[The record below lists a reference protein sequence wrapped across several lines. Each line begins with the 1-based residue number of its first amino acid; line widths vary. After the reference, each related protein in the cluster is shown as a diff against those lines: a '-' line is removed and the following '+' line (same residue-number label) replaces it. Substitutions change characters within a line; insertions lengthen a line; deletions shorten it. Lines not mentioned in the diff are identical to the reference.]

1 MNQLTI
7 KDIMTMGILTA
18 IYVVIVGLITT
29 LAFVFIPGIS
39 LIWATGVTA
48 FFAAVIYFLIVVRV
62 PKRGAILT
70 LSLAMGIILGL
81 TGHMLI
87 SITFY
92 AIVGILAEI
101 VVAKLGYKN
110 YTAQTIGYVL
120 FSLPLIGP
128 IIPVWFLTDSYVVHL
143 QQRNKDAAYISQ
155 MMSYSDMTSFV
166 LCIICTIV
174 GALAGAI
181 LAKKLLAK
189 HFKRAGVIN

>member
-1 MNQLTI
+1 MNQLTV

-18 IYVVIVGLITT
+18 VYIVIVGLITT
-29 LAFVFIPGIS
+29 LAFIFIPGIS

-48 FFAAVIYFLIVVRV
+48 FFAAVIYFLIVIRV

-87 SITFY
+87 SMTFY
-92 AIVGILAEI
+92 LIVGILAEI

-110 YTAQTIGYVL
+110 YTAQTIGYIL

-128 IIPVWFLTDSYVVHL
+128 IIPVWFLSDSYVAHL
-143 QQRNKDAAYISQ
+143 EQRHKDAEYISQ
-155 MMSYSDMTSFV
+155 MMSYSDMLSFV
-166 LCIICTIV
+166 LCVICTIIGAFL
-174 GALAGAI
+174 GAL
-181 LAKKLLAK
+181 LSKKLLAK
-189 HFKRAGVIN
+189 HFERAGVIR